1 MPKRK
6 PIDMTTELEHRQ
18 MPALTQEGQENRCIS
33 MAYDLVERRLLDGSA
48 SSQETTFFL
57 KLGTEKEKAETE
69 KLKLELDLVKAK
81 TEQLKAQKSS
91 EEMFTKAIKAMQV
104 YSGSLGNDYF
114 DEGEENEGDY

>member
-91 EEMFTKAIKAMQV
+91 EEMFAKAIEAMRL
-104 YSGSLGNDYF
+104 YSGSATENF
-114 DEGEENEGDY
+114 SEDEADEEF